1 MDELIIRKG
10 KIEDARDFSHLI
22 LLSAPVFFPSLFGD
36 NVLEVMENLF
46 RYPGNIFSF
55 EHSYFVEMEKKIAG
69 MVLGYTWKERD
80 QEELNTGF
88 LLFKYLGWDI
98 LTRVPYLLRV
108 QSILGKLVAGDY
120 YISNIA
126 VYPEFRGCGLG
137 TSLLKKMEEEA
148 VERGCKMI
156 VLDVE
161 ADNRGAIRLYQKLGY
176 NAGEGSSVVKIKG
189 KSFEFFRM
197 RKNIGG

>member
-1 MDELIIRKG
+1 MDDLIIRKG

-36 NVLEVMENLF
+36 NVSEVMENLF

-88 LLFKYLGWDI
+88 LLFRYLGWDI

-148 VERGCKMI
+148 VERGCKMM

>member
-1 MDELIIRKG
+1 MDDLIIRKG

-36 NVLEVMENLF
+36 NGLEVMENLF

-88 LLFKYLGWDI
+88 LLFRYLGWDI

>member
-1 MDELIIRKG
+1 MDDLIIRKG

-36 NVLEVMENLF
+36 NVSEVMENLF

-148 VERGCKMI
+148 VERGCKMM

>member
-1 MDELIIRKG
+1 MDDLIIRKG

-36 NVLEVMENLF
+36 NVSEVMENLF

>member
-1 MDELIIRKG
+1 MDDLIIRKG

>member
-1 MDELIIRKG
+1 MDDLIIRKG

-36 NVLEVMENLF
+36 NVSEVMENLF

-137 TSLLKKMEEEA
+137 TRLLEKMEEEA

>member
-1 MDELIIRKG
+1 MDDLIIRKG

-55 EHSYFVEMEKKIAG
+55 EHSYFIEMEKKIAG

>member
-88 LLFKYLGWDI
+88 LLFRYLGWDI

-137 TSLLKKMEEEA
+137 TRLLEKMEEEA
-148 VERGCKMI
+148 VERGCKMM

>member
-1 MDELIIRKG
+1 MDDLIIRKG

-36 NVLEVMENLF
+36 NVSEVMENLF

-148 VERGCKMI
+148 VERGCKMM

-176 NAGEGSSVVKIKG
+176 NAGERSSVVKIKG

>member
-1 MDELIIRKG
+1 MDDLIIRKG

-137 TSLLKKMEEEA
+137 TRLLKKMEEEA
-148 VERGCKMI
+148 VERGCKMM

>member
-1 MDELIIRKG
+1 MDDLIIRKG

-36 NVLEVMENLF
+36 NVSEVMENLF

-176 NAGEGSSVVKIKG
+176 NAGERSSVVKIKG

>member
-1 MDELIIRKG
+1 MDDLIIRKG

-98 LTRVPYLLRV
+98 LTRIPYLLRV
-108 QSILGKLVAGDY
+108 QSILGNLVAGDY

-126 VYPEFRGCGLG
+126 VYPEFRCSGLG
-137 TSLLKKMEEEA
+137 TRLLEKVEEEA
-148 VERGCKMI
+148 GERGCKMM

-161 ADNRGAIRLYQKLGY
+161 ADNRGAISLYEKLGY
-176 NAGEGSSVVKIKG
+176 NAGERSSVVKIKG

-197 RKNIGG
+197 KKKIGG

>member
-1 MDELIIRKG
+1 MDDLIIRKG

-88 LLFKYLGWDI
+88 LLFRYLGWDI

-137 TSLLKKMEEEA
+137 TRLLKKMEEEA
-148 VERGCKMI
+148 VERGCKMM

-176 NAGEGSSVVKIKG
+176 NAGERSSVVKIKG